1 MRSTRR
7 LPVRLP
13 VALGA
18 AALAVT
24 VLGACSGGGTSGGPT
39 SDGKAVPVGGST
51 VSPAPPGK
59 YQTLP
64 EPCTAVDPETLKTLV
79 PAAKDFSG
87 TEALTYDTDRRVGCS
102 WTGRTAAG
110 TSDTLSIDMERVVS
124 YDPAVSAEVQAGAD
138 YDQQAGQA
146 SIPPDT
152 GSSPTTSPTS
162 TATPTTTATDAGG
175 GGTQGTGSGGSSPDL
190 LPRRLT
196 DVGNAA
202 FINDVLKAA
211 HSPAPRRDVTL
222 VFRTANVLVRITY
235 SETSPRGGK
244 QPSSADMQDGAQRVA
259 DQLERRVEH

>member
-1 MRSTRR
+1 M
-7 LPVRLP
+7 P

-24 VLGACSGGGTSGGPT
+24 FLGACSGGGTSGGSA

-64 EPCTAVDPETLKTLV
+64 EPCTAIDPETLKKLV
-79 PAAKDFSG
+79 PAAKDLSG
-87 TEALTYDTDRRVGCS
+87 NEALTYDTDRRVGCS

-110 TSDTLSIDMERVVS
+110 TSDTLSVDMERVVS

-138 YDQQAGQA
+138 FEQQAGLA
-146 SIPPDT
+146 AIPPDN

-162 TATPTTTATDAGG
+162 TATPTTTATDGAST
-175 GGTQGTGSGGSSPDL
+175 GTQGTGSGGSSPDL
-190 LPRRLT
+190 LPRRLA

-202 FINDVLKAA
+202 FINDVLKAHA
-211 HSPAPRRDVTL
+211 PAPRRDVTL

-235 SETSPRGGK
+235 SETSPHGGK

-259 DQLERRVEH
+259 DQLERKVEH